1 MIKNMKIKK
10 SLILGFGVTIVVS
23 LAIIIAAIVLMTI
36 QKNQYMDIIDK
47 YVGANDIVSECRID
61 YNIAARGLRDAVL
74 GGDLS
79 NLDTATQKVNDLS
92 QRLND
97 LDATY
102 PLSDKTE
109 LNAFV
114 NTVKDW
120 EAEAQNIVSVA
131 RKNTAESRTE
141 AAGMIAASCSPK
153 LKEAAEAGDKLASK
167 LQSEQDQIIATQE
180 LTSNIAIGVILVAM
194 VIATIVVLRIALIII
209 KSIVVPAE
217 QVHVALSGFSEGK
230 LDIPVDYHSTS
241 ELGDM
246 CDALRTSQH
255 VLSEC
260 IGDTCHLLEEMGN
273 GNFDVRTKDEKVYVG
288 ALSSILTSVRAI
300 NGSLTDALSQINQS
314 AEQVSAGAEQVSTGA
329 QSLAQ
334 GATEQAS
341 AVEELSAT
349 IAEIANNSRQN
360 AQSSEQA
367 MSHATD
373 ASGSL
378 NESSDYMQ
386 QMVEAMAKISDSSSE
401 IGKIIAT
408 IENIAFQTNILAL
421 NAAVEAARAGS
432 AGKGFAVVADE
443 VRNLSA
449 KSDEAAKATKELI
462 DRSIVSVKEGSEIVQ
477 KVSAALQATNERAG
491 LVMISVQQIA
501 KAAEEESEA
510 IAQVTEGI
518 DQISSVV
525 QTNSATSEESAAA
538 SEELSSQATL
548 MKELLSRFKLRQ
560 DSSFGASSKPA
571 YSAAPAAPAWEDDGP
586 DDTGYTGASDYSP
599 FSSIKY

>member
-23 LAIIIAAIVLMTI
+23 VLIIIASIILMTM
-36 QKNQYMDIIDK
+36 QKSQYTSILDS
-47 YVGANDIVSECRID
+47 YVGANGIVSECRIN
-61 YNIAARGLRDAVL
+61 YNIAGRSLRDAVL
-74 GGDLS
+74 GGNVT
-79 NLDTATQKVNDLS
+79 NLDNALAKVNDLKE
-92 QRLND
+92 D
-97 LDATY
+97 LAALEDKY
-102 PLSDKTE
+102 PLKDRTE

-114 NTVKDW
+114 DTVEAW
-120 EAEAQNIVSVA
+120 EVEAEKIVNVA
-131 RKNTAESRTE
+131 RGNTEESRTE
-141 AAGMIAASCSPK
+141 AADLIASDCSPR
-153 LKEAAEAGDKLASK
+153 LQEAATKGDALADKL
-167 LQSEQDQIIATQE
+167 QNEQDKIIDEQS
-180 LTSNIAIGVILVAM
+180 LTSNIAIGVIVAAL

-209 KSIVVPAE
+209 KSIVQPVE

-241 ELGDM
+241 ELGEM
-246 CDALRTSQH
+246 CDALRTSQN
-255 VLSEC
+255 VLSEV
-260 IGDTCHLLEEMGN
+260 ISDTCHLLEEMGN
-273 GNFDVRTKDEKVYVG
+273 GNFDVRSKDTNMYVG
-288 ALSSILTSVRAI
+288 SLSSILTSVQTI
-300 NGSLTDALSQINQS
+300 NRSLSDALTQINQS

-349 IAEIANNSRQN
+349 IAEIANNSRKN
-360 AQSSEQA
+360 AENSEQA
-367 MSHATD
+367 TAHASD
-373 ASGSL
+373 ASQCL
-378 NESSDYMQ
+378 QESSDYMQ
-386 QMVEAMAKISDSSSE
+386 QMVSAMERISESSEE
-401 IGKIIAT
+401 IGKIIDT

-443 VRNLSA
+443 VRNLAS
-449 KSDEAAKATKELI
+449 KSDQAAKATKDLI
-462 DRSIVSVKEGSEIVQ
+462 DRSINSVKDGSEIVK
-477 KVSAALQATNERAG
+477 KVSESLDATSQRAG
-491 LVMISVQQIA
+491 LVMDSVQEIT

-538 SEELSSQATL
+538 SEELSSQAAL

-560 DSSFGASSKPA
+560 DGFMPKAQPA
-571 YSAAPAAPAWEDDGP
+571 YSAAASSVSSSYDDSYDAAP
-586 DDTGYTGASDYSP
+586 GASASSV
-599 FSSIKY
+599 FSKY